1 MLTSLYLPLLFS
13 NKISKN
19 TDKLNV
25 SAIISKQDESTKYI
39 FAYAKIA
46 DRNTLA
52 SGIKAAAESYTFPL
66 RGSSSS
72 FRTY

>member
-1 MLTSLYLPLLFS
+1 MLTHLYLPLLFS

-19 TDKLNV
+19 TDKLKV
-25 SAIISKQDESTKYI
+25 SANIFKQDERTKYI

-52 SGIKAAAESYTFPL
+52 SGIKAAESYTFPL

>member
-1 MLTSLYLPLLFS
+1 MLTSLYLLLLFS

-25 SAIISKQDESTKYI
+25 SAIIFKQDERTKYI

-52 SGIKAAAESYTFPL
+52 SGIKAAESYTFPL

>member
-1 MLTSLYLPLLFS
+1 MLRLLYLLLLFS

-25 SAIISKQDESTKYI
+25 SANFFKQDECTEYI
-39 FAYAKIA
+39 FAYAKIVNK
-46 DRNTLA
+46 NTLA
-52 SGIKAAAESYTFPL
+52 SGIKAAESYTFPL

>member
-1 MLTSLYLPLLFS
+1 MLTSLYLLLLFS

-19 TDKLNV
+19 TD
-25 SAIISKQDESTKYI
+25 IFKQDERTKYI

-52 SGIKAAAESYTFPL
+52 SGIKAAESYTFPL